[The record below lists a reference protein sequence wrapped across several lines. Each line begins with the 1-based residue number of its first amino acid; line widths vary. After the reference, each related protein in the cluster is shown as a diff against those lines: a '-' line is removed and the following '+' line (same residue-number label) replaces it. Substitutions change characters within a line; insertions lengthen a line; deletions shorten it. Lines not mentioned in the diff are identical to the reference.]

1 MPLKMDTSKTGLEM
15 FFKPWQVQA
24 LKHLQDIH
32 PRGAN
37 SREVHVTASGKTV
50 ISRTSIIIFL
60 NHCVDDGLMTYTSA
74 TGKGGHH
81 RVYKLAVAERGLRD
95 HITEEVIRF
104 LKWEFPEETR
114 STLNQLNGLT
124 APRA

>member
-24 LKHLQDIH
+24 LDHLQQIH

-37 SREVHVTASGKTV
+37 SRGVHRAVSRKNA

-60 NHCVDDGLMTYTSA
+60 DRCVDDGLMSYTEA
-74 TGKGGHH
+74 TGKGGRHTGSTPW
-81 RVYKLAVAERGLRD
+81 RSRAEDSRTTSR
-95 HITEEVIRF
+95 
-104 LKWEFPEETR
+104 TR
-114 STLNQLNGLT
+114 SSVS
-124 APRA
+124 

>member
-1 MPLKMDTSKTGLEM
+1 MPLKMDTSRTGLEM

-24 LKHLQDIH
+24 MDHLQDIH

-37 SREVHVTASGKTV
+37 SREVHVAVSRKTV

-74 TGKGGHH
+74 TAKGGHH
-81 RVYKLAVAERGLRD
+81 RVYRLAVAERGLRD
-95 HITEEVIRF
+95 HIAGQVIRY
-104 LKWEFPEETR
+104 LKWEYPEETR
-114 STLNQLNGLT
+114 SILKQLNELT
-124 APRA
+124 ART

>member
-24 LKHLQDIH
+24 LDHLQQIH

-37 SREVHVTASGKTV
+37 SRGVHRAVSRKNA

-60 NHCVDDGLMTYTSA
+60 DRCVDDGLMSYTEA
-74 TGKGGHH
+74 TGKGGRH
-81 RVYKLAVAERGLRD
+81 RVYALAVTGRGLKD
-95 HITEEVIRF
+95 YLADEVIRF
-104 LKWEFPEETR
+104 LKREFPEGTR
-114 STLNQLNGLT
+114 ITFRQLNGLT
-124 APRA
+124 ARN